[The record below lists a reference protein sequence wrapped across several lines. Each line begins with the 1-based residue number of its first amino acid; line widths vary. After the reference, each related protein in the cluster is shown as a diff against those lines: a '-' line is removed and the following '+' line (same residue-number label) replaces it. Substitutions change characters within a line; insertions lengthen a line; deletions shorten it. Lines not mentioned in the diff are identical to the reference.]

1 MLEALTRPENKEE
14 RTGEMKL
21 LEIERPENVVDLK
34 DSIEIVVQIKR
45 TINSSINKS
54 IIYRSNN

>member
-14 RTGEMKL
+14 RTGEMEL